1 MRTQYRKLLFIVAS
15 IATCGCANESRP
27 RLLGLCANPAPL
39 TGEPAPGVSEY
50 IVGFHEGVDTET
62 ETSRL
67 EAQCGFEASVV
78 FTSVPAFVAKLSPE
92 ALECVRCDP
101 AVRSVAPNRPSFF
114 GRGMSER
121 DYVPA

>member
-1 MRTQYRKLLFIVAS
+1 M
-15 IATCGCANESRP
+15 CE
-27 RLLGLCANPAPL
+27 NPAPL

-50 IVGFHEGVDTET
+50 IVGFHDGIDTET

-78 FTSVPAFVAKLSPE
+78 FTIIPAFVAKLSPE

-101 AVRSVAPNRPSFF
+101 VVESVAPNRPIF
-114 GRGMSER
+114 
-121 DYVPA
+121 PAAG